1 MSSSVILC
9 LVSEDRTSS
18 DILFVRVLSFLEFH
32 INEFGDIL
40 LCVWFLSPHNVSKIC
55 VCCVYICFFLPSLI
69 IFMALGFKGTRS
81 SVQDVVK
88 DTEPTSNF
96 QVHMKSLILSR
107 KSIPF
112 LAKNCIGFFRR

>member
-1 MSSSVILC
+1 MKIIYQLRC
-9 LVSEDRTSS
+9 TCK
-18 DILFVRVLSFLEFH
+18 ILEFH

-40 LCVWFLSPHNVSKIC
+40 LCVWFLSLHNVSEIC

-69 IFMALGFKGTRS
+69 TFMALGFKGTRS
-81 SVQDVVK
+81 SVQDAVK

-96 QVHMKSLILSR
+96 QVHTKSLILLR

-112 LAKNCIGFFRR
+112 LAKNCTGFFRR